1 MRLPARNF
9 QDLVVW
15 RKAHQFVL
23 SVYDLTVKSPGTEIY
38 GLTSQL
44 TRSAVSIA
52 ANIADG
58 FRKKGKSD
66 KVGFLN
72 IAQASLE
79 ESRYYLI
86 PAKDLG
92 YCEPLPKLDQLEKVS
107 KILDAYS
114 KSILTPDF

>member
-1 MRLPARNF
+1 MRSPAMSF
-9 QDLVVW
+9 QNLVVW

-23 SVYDLTVKSPGTEIY
+23 SVYDLTEKFPGTEIY

-52 ANIADG
+52 ANIAER

-66 KVGFLN
+66 KVRFLN
-72 IAQASLE
+72 IAQACLE
-79 ESRYYLI
+79 E
-86 PAKDLG
+86 
-92 YCEPLPKLDQLEKVS
+92 VS